1 MSPKVRRPAHA
12 GTFYPAR
19 KDELLKSIEDS
30 FLHPLGP
37 GALPKTSSA
46 RSRASVGYLVPH
58 AGYMYSGPVA
68 AHSYYSLAAEGS
80 PKVVVVAGPNHTGL
94 GESASVW
101 RGDAWETPLGTVEV
115 DQEVAKLIVSNSR
128 YFTFDEEAHV
138 YEHSVEV
145 QVPFLQYIFG
155 SSFKL
160 VPIVIKLQTPE
171 VSKDLAEAL
180 YKVATQN
187 GVDLVF
193 IASSD
198 MNHYEPH
205 DVTVQKD
212 LEALKYVE
220 ALDPEGLFR
229 VLEEKDISMCGPGPA
244 MTLLYLARMY
254 GAKSAKIL
262 KHATS
267 GDVTGD
273 KEWVVGYA
281 AAVVPL
287 PAGGSA

>member
-1 MSPKVRRPAHA
+1 MAKVRKPAHA
-12 GTFYPAR
+12 GTFYPATR
-19 KDELLKSIEDS
+19 EELLKSIEDS
-30 FLHPLGP
+30 FTHRLGP
-37 GALPKTSSA
+37 GSLPRTSQSRV
-46 RSRASVGYLVPH
+46 RSSVGYLVPH

-68 AHSYYSLAAEGS
+68 AHSYYALAQEGA

-101 RGDAWETPLGTVEV
+101 RGDAWETPLGQVEV
-115 DQEVAKLIVSNSR
+115 DNEVAKLIVTNSR
-128 YFTFDEEAHV
+128 FFTFDDDAHV

-171 VSKDLAEAL
+171 VSADLASAL
-180 YKVATQN
+180 VKVMKENA
-187 GVDLVF
+187 VDLVF

-205 DVTVQKD
+205 DVTVRKD

-220 ALDPEGLFR
+220 SLDPEGLFR
-229 VLEEKDISMCGPGPA
+229 VLEAEDISMCGPGPT
-244 MTLLYLARMY
+244 MTLLYLGKMLGSKR
-254 GAKSAKIL
+254 AKIL
-262 KHATS
+262 MHATS
-267 GDVTGD
+267 GDVTGEKD
-273 KEWVVGYA
+273 WVVGYA
-281 AAVVPL
+281 SAVVPL
-287 PAGGSA
+287 SGD